1 VSPLRA
7 VTGSGASRGDAG
19 PDALRGDAALDPP
32 GGSGGRRGD
41 SASGWLRGRRWEV
54 GVRSVLVLAVFA
66 LAAYPGQRTVRGA
79 DAKNGSNYRT
89 AASIIRANQQP
100 GDGLVITANS
110 RALRAGI
117 DYYLRNDPGRPR
129 DLLEQ
134 RPAAEVASL
143 KAKEFPD
150 SAAHVAGVARVWLF
164 VSGRNRPDPTTQR
177 PDLRTLL
184 QTQYERIGLWH
195 MNGATLG
202 LYSLRG

>member
-1 VSPLRA
+1 VA
-7 VTGSGASRGDAG
+7 
-19 PDALRGDAALDPP
+19 
-32 GGSGGRRGD
+32 
-41 SASGWLRGRRWEV
+41 
-54 GVRSVLVLAVFA
+54 VRSVLVLAVFGV
-66 LAAYPGQRTVRGA
+66 AAYPGQRAVRGA
-79 DAKNGSNYRT
+79 DAKNGSDYRT
-89 AASIIRANQQP
+89 VASIVRANQQP
-100 GDGLVITANS
+100 GDGLVIKANS

-143 KAKEFPD
+143 KAQEFPD
-150 SAAHVAGVARVWLF
+150 SAAHVAGVRRVWLF
-164 VSGRNRPDPTTQR
+164 VPGRNRPDPTTQR

-184 QTQYERIGLWH
+184 QTRYERIGLWH